1 MDVEARGGGM
11 GLDLV
16 LKGRGVQIT
25 DRVREMVEHGAAKL
39 EGPRRPG
46 ITRLEV
52 EITEEPSPRIAGGH
66 RVELTCVTTRPTFRA
81 EASGASIKAALETAL
96 DRIDR
101 QILTYRGKRE
111 AKVTRATPHG
121 GPVGDQPDVGDVQ
134 DLITSGGDAAA
145 AE

>member
-1 MDVEARGGGM
+1 M

-16 LKGRGVQIT
+16 LKGRGVQIS

-66 RVELTCVTTRPTFRA
+66 HVELTCVTTRPTFRA
-81 EASGASIKAALETAL
+81 QASGASIKAALEAAI

-121 GPVGDQPDVGDVQ
+121 GPAGDPDAGVDVQ
-134 DLITSGGDAAA
+134 DLIVADAP
-145 AE
+145 AEAED

>member
-1 MDVEARGGGM
+1 M

-52 EITEEPSPRIAGGH
+52 EIIEEPSPRIQGGH
-66 RVELTCVTTRPTFRA
+66 RVELTCVTTRPTFRS
-81 EASGASIKAALETAL
+81 EASGATIKSALETAL
-96 DRIDR
+96 ERIDR

-111 AKVTRATPHG
+111 AKARSAPHG
-121 GPVGDQPDVGDVQ
+121 GPVGEVEGAGDLE
-134 DLITSGGDAAA
+134 DLIATDGDAAA
-145 AE
+145 AQA